1 MTQTKV
7 TPVVRGLLNGYQ
19 LLLSKLRY
27 AKSFGLIKEANEA
40 RSGLNNIGKE
50 LAKLRYLGI
59 TTKSDDYEINNV
71 IYQH

>member
-1 MTQTKV
+1 MEQVRV
-7 TPVVRGLLNGYQ
+7 TPVVQGLLNGYQ

-27 AKSFGLIKEANEA
+27 AEDFGLIKDANKA
-40 RSGLNNIGKE
+40 RIGLNNIGKE